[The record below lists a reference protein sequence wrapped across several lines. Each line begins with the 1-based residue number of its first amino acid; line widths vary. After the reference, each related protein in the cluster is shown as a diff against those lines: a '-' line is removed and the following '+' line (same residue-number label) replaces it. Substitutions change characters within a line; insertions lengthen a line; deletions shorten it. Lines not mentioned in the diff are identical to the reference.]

1 MRTHILPPVAT
12 KWKLR
17 EFLDAE
23 KVTPYALAQKTSGR
37 VSQKSVYR
45 LAQGDLDGIRFHTL
59 DTIIPALRELTGK
72 PVKLTDLLEFADD

>member
-1 MRTHILPPVAT
+1 MAT
-12 KWKLR
+12 RWRLK

-23 KVTPYALAQKTSGR
+23 GVTPYALAQKVSGK

-45 LAQGDLDGIRFHTL
+45 LTQGDLDGIRFNTL

-72 PVKLTDLLEFADD
+72 PVQLSDLLDFED